1 MDIEKLRFPIGKYIP
16 NKNPDNQTI
25 KKWINDI
32 NLFPIRLNEI
42 TKDLTVEQLNWKYRP
57 NGWKVKQVV
66 HHCADS
72 HMNAFIR
79 FKLAITEKKPIIK
92 PYNEAKWAELIDSID
107 DNLESSLNIISSLH
121 KKWVKLIYSLNNDQ
135 LLLDFVHPEHGEI
148 FNLNENIGNY
158 AWHSN
163 HHLEHVRLGIKFEG
177 KFNQE
182 KITR

>member
-16 NKNPDNQTI
+16 NKNPDQKTMS
-25 KKWINDI
+25 KWIQEI
-32 NLFPIRLNEI
+32 GAFPGNLIEL
-42 TKDLTVEQLNWKYRP
+42 TKDLSIEQLNWKYRP

-79 FKLAITEKKPIIK
+79 FKLALTEKKPIIK
-92 PYNEAKWAELIDSID
+92 PYFEADWAELVDSLED
-107 DNLESSLNIISSLH
+107 DIENSINILVSLH
-121 KKWVKLIYSLNNDQ
+121 KKWATLINSLSEEQ
-135 LLLDFVHPEHGEI
+135 LLLTYTHPEHGET
-148 FNLNENIGNY
+148 FNLNETIGNY

-177 KFNQE
+177 KFNN
-182 KITR
+182 K